1 MESIERKA
9 LFLLVA
15 LAIFLAFD
23 RPDAFTTTYGR
34 GWQVV
39 VYIVGLLAA
48 AGAAVA
54 LAARSRASDSASAP
68 ARAAEPAGLLLTG
81 AARCRELSN
90 VLLRAYATYYLHR
103 HGSSIWPRTDRRPLT
118 YERLTGPELA

>member
-1 MESIERKA
+1 LLSFPGVESIERKA

-34 GWQVV
+34 AWQVV

-54 LAARSRASDSASAP
+54 LAAAVAPPTVLHFQQEQRSWLIFFSLALLV
-68 ARAAEPAGLLLTG
+68 AGM
-81 AARCRELSN
+81 LSN

-103 HGSSIWPRTDRRPLT
+103 HGSSI
-118 YERLTGPELA
+118 